1 MSSNATSDGPINNGS
16 SEGKSKPS
24 SLPLGWTQV
33 KRKRTPKAGGDSSDV
48 VDWCCDDPSCPRPS
62 QRPKLSLTESQE
74 SSSDTTRTI
83 RGHAIFCLPDIDP
96 TWLQGYF
103 LVDGIK
109 KPWGLLAVNEKLD
122 ECLQCVDGGYRRVTL
137 TVFPFS
143 RKKVSWN
150 TVDWTGGDMMR
161 LEGESVHM
169 EPDRMWT
176 GTKAL
181 PYVHKYFM
189 NIIQKLRDH
198 QRNDNDAGIEQS
210 GDVLDMLPN
219 IAVVMGLMTMELPP
233 VTEDDLA

>member
-1 MSSNATSDGPINNGS
+1 MSSNAISKGPINNAS
-16 SEGKSKPS
+16 SEGKSKPPP
-24 SLPLGWTQV
+24 LPLGWTQV
-33 KRKRTPKAGGDSSDV
+33 KRKRTPEAGGESSDV

-74 SSSDTTRTI
+74 PSGVTKTTI

-96 TWLQGYF
+96 TWVQGYF

-109 KPWGLLAVNEKLD
+109 KPWGLLAVTKELD
-122 ECLQCVDGGYRRVTL
+122 ECLQCVDGGYRQVTL

-143 RKKVSWN
+143 RKKVSFN

-161 LEGESVHM
+161 LHNESVSM

-189 NIIQKLRDH
+189 NIIQKLRDQ
-198 QRNDNDAGIEQS
+198 QRNGNDGIEQQS
-210 GDVLDMLPN
+210 GEDILDLLPN
-219 IAVVMGLMTMELPP
+219 IAVVTGPLKMELDEPCN
-233 VTEDDLA
+233 